1 MNNDQSRLEQAV
13 WLLKRATHLYEKY
26 EAGRE
31 VPFNIFSTLRGE
43 RDEVNLH
50 SRFLHALLNYQKSPD
65 APRQNLESFLRR
77 IVKKDK
83 DFAQSGIEVERER
96 DNIDILITN
105 DVRQAVVIENKI
117 GAEDQSQ
124 QLQRYHDRLR
134 ERGFDDISLLYL
146 TLDGYEPS
154 EDSVGNL
161 DYQSIY
167 YRDDLPPWL
176 EGCQKRAYDE
186 PALRESIGQYLQLI
200 RKLTGTDFSEAYMK
214 DLEKLCLEGNN
225 LTLIHDLN
233 EAAIR
238 VRILLLKK
246 LYGEIDSALTELIS
260 KDPADKDKEHEFS
273 EETMGRYVRGT
284 RGGMHKGLFYP
295 FGSGDAQISVQFGS
309 DIVFGVLYAK
319 EKDEAKYS
327 RLKEALKNV
336 NGGKSNPWWPW
347 YRCADG
353 GPDLRNPTPENLEF
367 VSKLLSDEEARK
379 KYVEEIAHRLK
390 PVWDA
395 GKDL

>member
-1 MNNDQSRLEQAV
+1 MNDDQSRLEQAV
-13 WLLKRATHLYEKY
+13 WLLKRAAHLYEKY
-26 EAGRE
+26 EARRE

-50 SRFLHALLNYQKSPD
+50 SRFLHALLNYQRSPD

-77 IVKKDK
+77 IVKNNK
-83 DFAQSGIEVERER
+83 DFAQSGIKVERER

-124 QLQRYHDRLR
+124 QLQRYHDGLR
-134 ERGFDDISLLYL
+134 ERGFNDISLLYL
-146 TLDGYEPS
+146 TLDGYDPS

-161 DYQSIY
+161 DYQNIS

-225 LTLIHDLN
+225 LTLIPDLN
-233 EAAIR
+233 EAVIR

-246 LYGEIDSALTELIS
+246 LYGEIDSVLTELIS
-260 KDPADKDKEHEFS
+260 KEPADKDKEREFS
-273 EETMGRYVRGT
+273 EETMGRYVRSTKGS
-284 RGGMHKGLFYP
+284 MYYGLFYP
-295 FGSGDAQISVQFGS
+295 FGSGDAQIGVEFGS
-309 DIVFGVLYAK
+309 DIAFGVHYAK

-327 RLKEALKNV
+327 RIKEALKDV
-336 NGGKSNPWWPW
+336 NGGKSNKSWPW
-347 YRCADG
+347 YRCVDG
-353 GPDLRNPTPENLEF
+353 GPDLRNPTSENLEF

-379 KYVEEIAHRLK
+379 TYVEEIAHRLK